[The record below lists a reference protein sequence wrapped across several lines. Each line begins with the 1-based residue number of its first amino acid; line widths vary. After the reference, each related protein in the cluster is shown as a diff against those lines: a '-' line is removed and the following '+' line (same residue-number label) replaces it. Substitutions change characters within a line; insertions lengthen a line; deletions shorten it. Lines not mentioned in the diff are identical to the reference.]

1 MVRGIAVI
9 VVSIIHFTIGHAAF
23 SQFPFSPSPESSKER
38 CEQVKTGIRRTKLSL
53 LGKTSAVINAYA
65 FTVEEPGLI
74 D

>member
-38 CEQVKTGIRRTKLSL
+38 CEQVKTGIRRN
-53 LGKTSAVINAYA
+53 KTSAVINAYA
-65 FTVEEPGLI
+65 FTVEESGLI